1 MFPERDTD
9 LIKVEAEDYFKQ
21 LIEEFIR
28 TRAGDRDGE
37 LYIQEG
43 RQPISDSEEV
53 RGELRLTDSG

>member
-9 LIKVEAEDYFKQ
+9 LIKVEVEDYFTQ

-28 TRAGDRDGE
+28 TRAGDRDGK
-37 LYIQEG
+37 LHVQEG

-53 RGELRLTDSG
+53 RDRLRLAGGG